1 MLHPDV
7 AGLCP
12 FVPVSWYGVDRPW
25 AVSGFAG
32 TMMSQLTFA
41 AAAAGA
47 VAVAV
52 GAGLA
57 ALTDGDGVAPGEAL
71 ALAPAAVWLMAVLDG
86 PPVNAR
92 TAPSVRPRAIGMA
105 RGTAMRA
112 ARLCGRRRHAGLCPV
127 RIQSTSMRVFG

>member
-1 MLHPDV
+1 MVHPDA

-12 FVPVSWYGVDRPW
+12 LVPVSWYGVDRPW

-52 GAGLA
+52 AVGAALA

-71 ALAPAAVWLMAVLDG
+71 ALAPAAV
-86 PPVNAR
+86 
-92 TAPSVRPRAIGMA
+92 
-105 RGTAMRA
+105 
-112 ARLCGRRRHAGLCPV
+112 
-127 RIQSTSMRVFG
+127 

>member
-1 MLHPDV
+1 
-7 AGLCP
+7 
-12 FVPVSWYGVDRPW
+12 
-25 AVSGFAG
+25 
-32 TMMSQLTFA
+32 MMSQLTFA

-47 VAVAV
+47 GAVAV
-52 GAGLA
+52 GAALA

-71 ALAPAAVWLMAVLDG
+71 ALAVAPAAVWLMAVLEG

>member
-1 MLHPDV
+1 
-7 AGLCP
+7 
-12 FVPVSWYGVDRPW
+12 
-25 AVSGFAG
+25 
-32 TMMSQLTFA
+32 
-41 AAAAGA
+41 
-47 VAVAV
+47 V
-52 GAGLA
+52 GAALA

-71 ALAPAAVWLMAVLDG
+71 ALAPAAVWLMAVLEG

-127 RIQSTSMRVFG
+127 RIQSTSMRVFGWAPVRSR